1 MPVSTRPDT
10 LIIVMIV
17 VALAL
22 VVVMFALGHFV
33 SLYIQCLLSNCRV
46 GFIHILA
53 MRLRRV
59 DLRAV
64 LYSHIRAVKAGL
76 DLGPS
81 PVAVLERHTLAGGKA
96 PEVVSALMVLKAAG
110 IPASWDVL
118 ATADLAGR
126 DVLAAAQ
133 AADRSKAQG
142 SPITLERAIAT
153 APRR

>member
-1 MPVSTRPDT
+1 
-10 LIIVMIV
+10 
-17 VALAL
+17 
-22 VVVMFALGHFV
+22 
-33 SLYIQCLLSNCRV
+33 
-46 GFIHILA
+46 
-53 MRLRRV
+53 
-59 DLRAV
+59 
-64 LYSHIRAVKAGL
+64 
-76 DLGPS
+76 
-81 PVAVLERHTLAGGKA
+81 LAGGKA

-142 SPITLERAIAT
+142 SPITLEQAIAT